1 MGSASSILA
10 NVIDPLAGV
19 RIEATTEAG
28 YPLAFE
34 TADAGPA
41 RNAPEPTEALL
52 AALAA
57 CGAMDVVSIMRKK
70 RQRIASYQVAVSG
83 EKSDEHPRTYLRI
96 QVEHRISG
104 EVEPEAVRRSIM
116 LSATRYCPV
125 NAMLSRSATIEHSY
139 RLRREGHDEQT
150 ALVAITGPEG
160 ASVL

>member
-28 YPLAFE
+28 YPLACE

-57 CGAMDVVSIMRKK
+57 CGAMHVVSIIRKK
-70 RQRIASYQVAVSG
+70 RQRIASYQVAVCG
-83 EKSDEHPRTYLRI
+83 ETPDEHARTFLRM
-96 QVEHRISG
+96 QVEYLISG
-104 EVEPEAVRRSIM
+104 ERV
-116 LSATRYCPV
+116 
-125 NAMLSRSATIEHSY
+125 
-139 RLRREGHDEQT
+139 
-150 ALVAITGPEG
+150 
-160 ASVL
+160 

>member
-10 NVIDPLAGV
+10 TVIDPLAGS
-19 RIEATTEAG
+19 RIEATTAAG

-34 TADAGPA
+34 TADAGAA
-41 RNAPEPTEALL
+41 RNAPEPTESLL

-57 CGAMDVVSIMRKK
+57 CSAMDVASIMRKK
-70 RQRIASYQVAVSG
+70 RQRMASYQVAVSG
-83 EKSDEHPRTYLRI
+83 EKSDEHPRIYLRI
-96 QVEHRISG
+96 SMEHRIGG

-125 NAMLSRSATIEHSY
+125 NAILSRSATIEHSY
-139 RLRREGHDEQT
+139 RLRRDGHDEET

-160 ASVL
+160 VTVL

>member
-10 NVIDPLAGV
+10 TVIDPQAGL

-34 TADAGPA
+34 TSEVGMG
-41 RNAPEPTEALL
+41 RSAPEPTESLL

-57 CGAMDVVSIMRKK
+57 CGAMDVASILRKK
-70 RQRIASYQVAVSG
+70 RQRIASYQIAVSG
-83 EKSDEHPRTYLRI
+83 EKSDEHPRIYLRI
-96 QVEHRISG
+96 RVEHRIGG
-104 EVEPEAVRRSIM
+104 EVEPAALRRSIM

-139 RLRREGHDEQT
+139 RLRRDGNDEET
-150 ALVAITGPEG
+150 ALVAITGPQG
-160 ASVL
+160 ATVL